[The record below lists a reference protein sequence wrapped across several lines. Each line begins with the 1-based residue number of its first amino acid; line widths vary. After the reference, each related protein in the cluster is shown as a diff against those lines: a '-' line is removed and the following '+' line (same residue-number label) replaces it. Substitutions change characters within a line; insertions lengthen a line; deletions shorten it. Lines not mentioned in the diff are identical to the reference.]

1 MGTHPIFESDFD
13 CLTDQIRIIKKLKW
27 LHERER
33 PRKSKKLSLWDPRS
47 LKAKTFSV
55 LLTSTPH
62 STILSSMLPI
72 SPERKPWSVLPVVCK
87 SRLIVMSHLH
97 MLLCWLLKMLLPV
110 QRNWES
116 PPFISNSELWVVP
129 EPNLPD
135 QVPNK
140 LSELWPVL
148 V

>member
-33 PRKSKKLSLWDPRS
+33 PRKSKKLSLWDQRS

-55 LLTSTPH
+55 LLISTPH
-62 STILSSMLPI
+62 LTIPSSMLLI
-72 SPERKPWSVLPVVCK
+72 SPERKLWSVLPVVSK

-110 QRNWES
+110 LRNWES

-129 EPNLPD
+129 EPNLPV

-140 LSELWPVL
+140 LSELWLVPV
-148 V
+148 

>member
-33 PRKSKKLSLWDPRS
+33 PRKSKKLSLWAQRS

-55 LLTSTPH
+55 LLIFMHH
-62 STILSSMLPI
+62 STIPSSMLP
-72 SPERKPWSVLPVVCK
+72 
-87 SRLIVMSHLH
+87 IVMSHLH
-97 MLLCWLLKMLLPV
+97 MPLCWLLKMLLSV
-110 QRNWES
+110 QRNWELLLS
-116 PPFISNSELWVVP
+116 ISNSELWVVP
-129 EPNLPD
+129 EQNLPD

-140 LSELWPVL
+140 PSEPWPVP